1 MKICLCVG
9 TRPNFIKAA
18 PLIRAFEKYNAE
30 YRLVYTGQ
38 HYDYNMAGVFFE
50 ELGIPKPDMT
60 FSILENTTRIKQIEH
75 MAEYFHRYLRIE
87 KPDIIVVLGDV
98 DSTFACALTA
108 NIMKIK
114 LAHIEA
120 GERCGDKSMV
130 EEENRTRVDSM
141 SDYLFCASEDS
152 VNNLNSEGLTLYDRV
167 RVCLVGNTM
176 IDQLKH
182 FQPHLEGTNTD
193 IPYAVLTLHRAENVD
208 DLSRLGKIH
217 GIISKIAEKIKVI
230 FPCHPRTKKQLEKD
244 DFMRNRDGLAMIEPM
259 PYLEFMK
266 LVNNAKFVLTDSGG
280 LQMETS
286 YLNVPCITLRE
297 STEWLETVSHGTN
310 VITGLIEED
319 ILRAIDNISQGRW
332 KRSKIKDM
340 SLHDGK
346 AAERIVE
353 VLKKC
358 KGG

>member
-18 PLIRAFEKYNAE
+18 PLIRAFEKYKID

-50 ELGIPKPDMT
+50 ELGIPKPDAT
-60 FSILENTTRIKQIEH
+60 FSILENTTRIEQIEH

-87 KPDIIVVLGDV
+87 KPDIVVVLGDV
-98 DSTFACALTA
+98 NSTLACALTA
-108 NIMKIK
+108 NIMKIE

-120 GERCGDKSMV
+120 GERCGNKSMA
-130 EEENRTRVDSM
+130 EEENRIRVDSM
-141 SDYLFCASEDS
+141 SDYLFCASENS
-152 VNNLNSEGLTLYDRV
+152 VNNLNNEGLTIDDRAQL
-167 RVCLVGNTM
+167 RLVGNTM

-182 FQPHLEGTNTD
+182 FQSHLENTKID
-193 IPYAVLTLHRAENVD
+193 KSYAVLTLHRAENVD
-208 DLSRLGKIH
+208 DLGRLGKIH

-230 FPCHPRTKKQLEKD
+230 FPCHPRTKKQFEKD
-244 DFMRNRDGLAMIEPM
+244 GFMRNLESLAMVEPM
-259 PYLEFMK
+259 SYLEFMK

-340 SLHDGK
+340 SLHDGN

-353 VLKKC
+353 ILTEGK
-358 KGG
+358 